1 MQWAPFEARW
11 QRMYQLAAAYA
22 QRHGDLRI
30 PHDYVTEE
38 HVRLGSWLAHQREL
52 YRKQALTPQR
62 VNRLEQLGICWAPN
76 QSRRQLPRP
85 IIRRRE
91 DWISRRIVPRRR
103 GCALVLGWQTR
114 GNGIG
119 RGH

>member
-1 MQWAPFEARW
+1 M
-11 QRMYQLAAAYA
+11 
-22 QRHGDLRI
+22 
-30 PHDYVTEE
+30 
-38 HVRLGSWLAHQREL
+38 RLGSWLAHQREL

-76 QSRRQLPRP
+76 QSRRQEYLQAAQAYHQATGGLDIPA
-85 IIRRRE
+85 
-91 DWISRRIVPRRR
+91 DCTMRR